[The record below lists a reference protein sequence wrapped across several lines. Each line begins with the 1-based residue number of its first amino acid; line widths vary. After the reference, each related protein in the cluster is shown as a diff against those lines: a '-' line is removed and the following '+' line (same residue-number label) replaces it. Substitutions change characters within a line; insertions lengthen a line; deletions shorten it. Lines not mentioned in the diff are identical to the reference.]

1 MDKVL
6 WQEDEWEIV
15 MYEVRWEV
23 QMRAD
28 EVSWIDLEDSF
39 EEVVEDDKEEEWDF
53 EKVDEDDRVVLVKVV
68 EDECEEEEASRK
80 ASFFVLLTFC
90 YKFL

>member
-1 MDKVL
+1 
-6 WQEDEWEIV
+6 
-15 MYEVRWEV
+15 
-23 QMRAD
+23 MRAD

-53 EKVDEDDRVVLVKVV
+53 EKVDEDDRVVLIKVV

-80 ASFFVLLTFC
+80 ASFLF
-90 YKFL
+90 Y